1 MDILT
6 GMLKAFVVGGA
17 LCAAGQVLID
27 WTNLTPARILSCYV
41 IAGVLLGAVGIY
53 GPVAEWAGAGAS
65 VPLVGFGNT
74 LADGV
79 RKAVSESGL
88 LGVFTGGLTAAAGG
102 IAAAVFFAL
111 AAALVCRAKE
121 KK

>member
-1 MDILT
+1 MEILT

-17 LCAAGQVLID
+17 LCAVGQVLID

-41 IAGVLLGAVGIY
+41 VAGVLLGAVGIY

-79 RKAVSESGL
+79 SKAVSESGL

>member
-1 MDILT
+1 MEILT

-17 LCAAGQVLID
+17 LCAVGQVLID

-41 IAGVLLGAVGIY
+41 VAGVLLGAVGIY
-53 GPVAEWAGAGAS
+53 GPMAEWAGAGAS
-65 VPLVGFGNT
+65 VPLMGFGNT

-79 RKAVSESGL
+79 RKTVSESGL